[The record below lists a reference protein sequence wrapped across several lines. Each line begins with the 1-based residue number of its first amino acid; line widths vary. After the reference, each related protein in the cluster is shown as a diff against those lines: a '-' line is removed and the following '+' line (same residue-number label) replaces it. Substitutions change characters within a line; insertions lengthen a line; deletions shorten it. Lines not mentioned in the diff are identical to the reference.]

1 MMHVFVAAAMAFS
14 LWLSLQGVI
23 AGTYVIF
30 TLLGLNIL
38 LVSFYASVAL
48 AMGMSKVDINEKVS
62 EKQEQNL
69 SVMILVRLM
78 LFAAAWHVF
87 TLGYVLLAG
96 AAFVTITINTLTLV
110 VLSTDKFIEKNK

>member
-1 MMHVFVAAAMAFS
+1 MTHILTAAVMAASIWF
-14 LWLSLQGVI
+14 SLQGVI

-38 LVSFYASVAL
+38 LVSFYAAVAL
-48 AMGMSKVDINEKVS
+48 GMSMSKVDINVKVS

-69 SVMILVRLM
+69 SVMFLVRLM
-78 LFAAAWHVF
+78 FFAAAWHVF
-87 TLGYVLLAG
+87 TLGHVALAG

-110 VLSTDKFIEKNK
+110 ILGIDKFIEKNK